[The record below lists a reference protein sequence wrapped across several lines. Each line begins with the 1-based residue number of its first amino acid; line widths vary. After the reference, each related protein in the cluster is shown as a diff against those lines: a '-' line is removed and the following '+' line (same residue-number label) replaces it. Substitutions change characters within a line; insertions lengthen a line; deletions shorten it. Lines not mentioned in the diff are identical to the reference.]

1 MATTRLIP
9 LHAGKGRTEG
19 TAIRDILDYSK
30 NPDKTEKGE
39 LITSYA
45 CDHRTADAEFLLAK
59 REYLERT
66 GRYRG
71 KDDVIAYHLRQSFLP
86 GEITPEEANRMG
98 QELARRFTHGNH
110 AYIVATHTD
119 KQHIHNHIIFHSVNL
134 DCDRKFRN
142 FFNSTHALHRLS
154 DTICIEN
161 GYSIVADPKRHGQA
175 YNKWLGEHAKLPQR
189 EAIRILID
197 DVLAQKPADLD
208 ALLALLKAAGCE
220 VKRGKQI
227 SIRGP
232 GQTRF
237 KRLDTLGEAYD
248 LAALTAI
255 LAGERAH
262 QPRKRTHTAA
272 VQTPKVNLLV
282 DIQAQLR
289 SGKGPGYERWAK
301 RFNIKQMAQTLNYLT
316 ENGLLDYHDL
326 KKIAQ
331 QAEARCNAL
340 ASAVK
345 ATEAK
350 LAENAVLQTH
360 IRNYIKTREVY
371 AAYRQSGYSKK
382 FLAEHEGEI
391 ALHKAAKKAFD
402 ELGLKKLPTIKT
414 LRTEYAAL
422 LAEKKQTYAEY
433 RQARE
438 EMRQLLKA
446 KANVELLL
454 GIDDKPMEQEKHGD
468 REQR

>member
-45 CDHRTADAEFLLAK
+45 CDHRTADSEFLLAK

-71 KDDVIAYHLRQSFLP
+71 KDDVIAYHMRQSFLP

-142 FFNSTHALHRLS
+142 FFNSTHALHKLS

-175 YNKWLGEHAKLPQR
+175 YNKWLGDRAKLPQR

-197 DVLAQKPADLD
+197 DALTQKPADLD

-220 VKRGKQI
+220 IKRGKQI

-248 LAALTAI
+248 LPALTAI

-282 DIQAQLR
+282 DIQEQLR

-326 KKIAQ
+326 KKKAQ

-360 IRNYIKTREVY
+360 ILNYIKTREVY

>member
-30 NPDKTEKGE
+30 NPAKTEKGE

-59 REYLERT
+59 REYLDRT

-71 KDDVIAYHLRQSFLP
+71 KDDVIAYHMRQSFLP

-134 DCDRKFRN
+134 ECDRKFRN
-142 FFNSTHALHRLS
+142 FWGSTKALHRLS

-175 YNKWLGEHAKLPQR
+175 YNKWLGESAQLPHR
-189 EAIRILID
+189 ETIRLLID
-197 DVLAQKPADLD
+197 DALAQKPADLD
-208 ALLALLKAAGCE
+208 ALLELLKAAGCE
-220 VKRGKQI
+220 IKRGKQI

-232 GQTRF
+232 GQIRF
-237 KRLDTLGEAYD
+237 KRLDSLGEAYD
-248 LAALTAI
+248 LPALTEI
-255 LAGERAH
+255 LAGEREH
-262 QPRKRTHTAA
+262 QPRQRRHTPVAA
-272 VQTPKVNLLV
+272 TPKVNLLV

-289 SGKGPGYERWAK
+289 AGKGPGYERWAK

-316 ENGLLDYHDL
+316 ENRLLDYGDL
-326 KKIAQ
+326 RKKAA
-331 QAEARCNAL
+331 QAEARCNGL
-340 ASAVK
+340 SAIVK
-345 ATEAK
+345 ATETK
-350 LAENAVLQTH
+350 IAENAVLQTH
-360 IRNYIKTREVY
+360 ILNYIKTREVY
-371 AAYRQSGYSKK
+371 AAYRQAGYSKR
-382 FLAEHEGEI
+382 FLTEHEAEI

-402 ELGLKKLPTIKT
+402 DLGLKKLPTIKT
-414 LRTEYAAL
+414 LRAEYAAL
-422 LAEKKQTYAEY
+422 LAEKKQIYAEY
-433 RQARE
+433 RQARDD
-438 EMRQLLKA
+438 MRQLLKA

-454 GIDDKPMEQEKHGD
+454 GIDDKPIERRKD
-468 REQR
+468 VPAEQR

>member
-1 MATTRLIP
+1 MLLPMWWGMLT
-9 LHAGKGRTEG
+9 
-19 TAIRDILDYSK
+19 
-30 NPDKTEKGE
+30 PDW
-39 LITSYA
+39 SM
-45 CDHRTADAEFLLAK
+45 
-59 REYLERT
+59 
-66 GRYRG
+66 
-71 KDDVIAYHLRQSFLP
+71 RQSFLP

-142 FFNSTHALHRLS
+142 FFNSTRALHKLS

-161 GYSIVADPKRHGQA
+161 GYSIVTDPKRHVQS
-175 YNKWLGEHAKLPQR
+175 YNKWLGDHAKLPQR

-197 DVLAQKPADLD
+197 DALAQKPADLD

-220 VKRGKQI
+220 IKRGKQI

-248 LAALTAI
+248 LPALTAI
-255 LAGERAH
+255 LAGERTH

-289 SGKGPGYERWAK
+289 AGKGPGYERWAK

-326 KKIAQ
+326 KKKAQ

-360 IRNYIKTREVY
+360 ILNYIKTREVY
-371 AAYRQSGYSKK
+371 AAYRQSGFTPRSSLQSMRARSLCTRLQRKPLMSWDCRSCPRSKPY
-382 FLAEHEGEI
+382 
-391 ALHKAAKKAFD
+391 
-402 ELGLKKLPTIKT
+402 GLSM
-414 LRTEYAAL
+414 L
-422 LAEKKQTYAEY
+422 LS
-433 RQARE
+433 
-438 EMRQLLKA
+438 LLKRSR
-446 KANVELLL
+446 
-454 GIDDKPMEQEKHGD
+454 PMPNTVRHRMKCG
-468 REQR
+468 RY

>member
-71 KDDVIAYHLRQSFLP
+71 KDDVIAYHMRQSFMP

-142 FFNSTHALHRLS
+142 FFNSTRALHRLS

-175 YNKWLGEHAKLPQR
+175 YNKWLGDRAKPPQR

-197 DVLAQKPADLD
+197 DALAQKPADLD
-208 ALLALLKAAGCE
+208 ALLELLKATGCE
-220 VKRGKQI
+220 IKRGKQI

-248 LAALTAI
+248 LPALTAI
-255 LAGERAH
+255 LAGERQH
-262 QPRKRTHTAA
+262 QPRQQQNPA
-272 VQTPKVNLLV
+272 VSVPKVNLLV
-282 DIQAQLR
+282 DIQAQIR
-289 SGKGPGYERWAK
+289 AGKGPGYERWAK
-301 RFNIKQMAQTLNYLT
+301 RFNIKQIAQTLNYLT
-316 ENGLLDYHDL
+316 EAGLLEYSEL
-326 KKIAQ
+326 KEKAD
-331 QAEARCNAL
+331 QAEARCNGL
-340 ASAVK
+340 QSHLQE
-345 ATEAK
+345 TEAK
-350 LAENAVLQTH
+350 LTANAVLQTH
-360 IRNYIKTREVY
+360 ILNYIKTREIY
-371 AAYRQSGYSKK
+371 AAYHQSGYSKK
-382 FLAEHEGEI
+382 FLAEHESEI
-391 ALHKAAKKAFD
+391 ALHRAAKKAFN

-414 LRTEYAAL
+414 LRAEYAVL

-433 RQARE
+433 RQARD

-454 GIDDKPMEQEKHGD
+454 GIDDKHMEQENHGE
-468 REQR
+468 REPR

>member
-1 MATTRLIP
+1 M
-9 LHAGKGRTEG
+9 
-19 TAIRDILDYSK
+19 
-30 NPDKTEKGE
+30 
-39 LITSYA
+39 ITSYA

-71 KDDVIAYHLRQSFLP
+71 KDDVIAYHMRQSFMP

-142 FFNSTHALHRLS
+142 FFNSTRALHRLS

-175 YNKWLGEHAKLPQR
+175 YNKWLGDRAKLPQR

-197 DVLAQKPADLD
+197 DALAQKPADLD
-208 ALLALLKAAGCE
+208 ALLELLKAVGCE
-220 VKRGKQI
+220 IKRGKQI

-248 LAALTAI
+248 LPALTAI
-255 LAGERAH
+255 LAGERQH
-262 QPRKRTHTAA
+262 QPRQQRQAPA
-272 VQTPKVNLLV
+272 ISVPKVNLLV

-289 SGKGPGYERWAK
+289 AGKGLGYERWAK
-301 RFNIKQMAQTLNYLT
+301 RFNIKQIAQTLNYLT
-316 ENGLLDYHDL
+316 ETGLLEYGELKEKADQVETRCNGLQSHL
-326 KKIAQ
+326 Q
-331 QAEARCNAL
+331 E
-340 ASAVK
+340 
-345 ATEAK
+345 TEAK
-350 LAENAVLQTH
+350 LTANAVLQTH
-360 IRNYIKTREVY
+360 ILNYIKTREIY
-371 AAYRQSGYSKK
+371 AAYHQSGYSKK
-382 FLAEHEGEI
+382 FLAEHESEI
-391 ALHKAAKKAFD
+391 ALHRAAKKAFN
-402 ELGLKKLPTIKT
+402 ELGLKKLPTMKT
-414 LRTEYAAL
+414 LRAEYAVL

-433 RQARE
+433 RQVRD
-438 EMRQLLKA
+438 EMRQLLKV

-454 GIDDKPMEQEKHGD
+454 GVGNIDITAKTPIQEH
-468 REQR
+468 R

>member
-59 REYLERT
+59 RVYLERT

-71 KDDVIAYHLRQSFLP
+71 KDDVIAYHMRQSFLP

-134 DCDRKFRN
+134 ECDRKFRN
-142 FFNSTHALHRLS
+142 FFNSTRALHKLS

-161 GYSIVADPKRHGQA
+161 GYSIVADPKWHGQS
-175 YNKWLGEHAKLPQR
+175 YNKWLGDRAKLPQR

-197 DVLAQKPADLD
+197 DALAQKPADLD
-208 ALLALLKAAGCE
+208 TLLALLKTAGCE
-220 VKRGKQI
+220 IKRGKQI

-248 LAALTAI
+248 QPALTAI
-255 LAGERAH
+255 LVGERVH
-262 QPRKRTHTAA
+262 QPRKQRGILAVAA
-272 VQTPKVNLLV
+272 PKVNLLV

-289 SGKGPGYERWAK
+289 AGKGPGYERWAK

-316 ENGLLDYHDL
+316 ENGLLDYDDL
-326 KKIAQ
+326 RKKAA
-331 QAEARCNAL
+331 QAEARCNGLFAV
-340 ASAVK
+340 VK

-350 LAENAVLQTH
+350 LAANAVLQTN
-360 IRNYIKTREVY
+360 ILNYIKTHEIY
-371 AAYRQSGYSKK
+371 AAYRQTGYSKK
-382 FLAEHEGEI
+382 FLVEHESEI
-391 ALHKAAKKAFD
+391 TLHKAAKKAFD
-402 ELGLKKLPTIKT
+402 DLGLKKLPTIRT
-414 LRTEYAAL
+414 LRAEYAVL
-422 LAEKKQTYAEY
+422 LAEKKQTYAEF
-433 RQARE
+433 RQTRE
-438 EMRQLLKA
+438 DMRQLLKA
-446 KANVELLL
+446 KTNVELLL
-454 GIDDKPMEQEKHGD
+454 GSEHKLLETKETIMK
-468 REQR
+468 

>member
-1 MATTRLIP
+1 MLCRVLETLEIQG
-9 LHAGKGRTEG
+9 LHK
-19 TAIRDILDYSK
+19 
-30 NPDKTEKGE
+30 
-39 LITSYA
+39 
-45 CDHRTADAEFLLAK
+45 
-59 REYLERT
+59 
-66 GRYRG
+66 
-71 KDDVIAYHLRQSFLP
+71 
-86 GEITPEEANRMG
+86 
-98 QELARRFTHGNH
+98 
-110 AYIVATHTD
+110 
-119 KQHIHNHIIFHSVNL
+119 
-134 DCDRKFRN
+134 
-142 FFNSTHALHRLS
+142 LS

-161 GYSIVADPKRHGQA
+161 GYSIVTDPKCHGQA
-175 YNKWLGEHAKLPQR
+175 YNKWLGDRAKLPQR
-189 EAIRILID
+189 ETIRILID
-197 DVLAQKPADLD
+197 DALAQKPGDLD

-220 VKRGKQI
+220 IKRGKQI
-227 SIRGP
+227 SICGP

-248 LAALTAI
+248 LPALTAI
-255 LAGERAH
+255 LAGERSH
-262 QPRKRTHTAA
+262 QPRKQTRTAA

-289 SGKGPGYERWAK
+289 AGKGPGYERWAK

-326 KKIAQ
+326 KNKAQ

-340 ASAVK
+340 SSAVK

-360 IRNYIKTREVY
+360 ILNYIKTREVY

-422 LAEKKQTYAEY
+422 LTEKKQTYAEY
-433 RQARE
+433 RQARD

-454 GIDDKPMEQEKHGD
+454 GIDEKEVAHD
-468 REQR
+468 REALVEQR

>member
-71 KDDVIAYHLRQSFLP
+71 KDDVIAYHMRQSFLP
-86 GEITPEEANRMG
+86 DEITPEEANRMG

-142 FFNSTHALHRLS
+142 FFNSTRALHRLS

-161 GYSIVADPKRHGQA
+161 GYSIVADPKRHGQS
-175 YNKWLGEHAKLPQR
+175 YNKWLGDHAKLPQR

-197 DVLAQKPADLD
+197 DALAQKPADLD

-220 VKRGKQI
+220 IKRGKQI

-237 KRLDTLGEAYD
+237 KRLDTLGEAYN
-248 LAALTAI
+248 LPALTAI

-272 VQTPKVNLLV
+272 AQTPKINLLV

-289 SGKGPGYERWAK
+289 AGKGPGYERWAK

-326 KKIAQ
+326 KKKSQ

-340 ASAVK
+340 SSAVK

-360 IRNYIKTREVY
+360 ILNYIKTREVY

-391 ALHKAAKKAFD
+391 TLHKAAKKAFD

-414 LRTEYAAL
+414 LRAEYASL

-433 RQARE
+433 RQARD